1 MVPYFKSLADFV
13 ICRNLFM
20 RSSTSSR
27 AALAALGCR
36 YMIGMQRSDSEER
49 LRRHFKDSYAYNP
62 PDFLFFQNRDPNWYR
77 KFRYPH

>member
-1 MVPYFKSLADFV
+1 MVPYFKSLRDFV
-13 ICRNLFM
+13 LCRNLFK
-20 RSSTSSR
+20 RSS
-27 AALAALGCR
+27 R
-36 YMIGMQRSDSEER
+36 YMIGAERSDSEHR